1 MIVIAYFYNL
11 VDNEV
16 FLSNFELHLRKL
28 CYYSE
33 IAMTGKRDKHNEL
46 ERNIENK
53 EYVSKIYLN
62 LIV

>member
-16 FLSNFELHLRKL
+16 FLSNFELRLRKL

-33 IAMTGKRDKHNEL
+33 IAMTGKRDKQNEL
-46 ERNIENK
+46 ERNVENK
-53 EYVSKIYLN
+53 EYVSKFI
-62 LIV
+62 